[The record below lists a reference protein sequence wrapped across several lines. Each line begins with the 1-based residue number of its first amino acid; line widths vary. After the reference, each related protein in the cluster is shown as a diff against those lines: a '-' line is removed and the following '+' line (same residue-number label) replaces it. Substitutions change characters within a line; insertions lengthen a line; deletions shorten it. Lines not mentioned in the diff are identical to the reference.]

1 MNSETNAG
9 KGRILVV
16 DDEMLNRILLSTS
29 LQESGYT
36 VETAENGQQALQ
48 MLRAQPFDAVLLDL
62 IMPGMDGYQVCEQIK
77 ADGQTHDI
85 PVIFISAL
93 EEIGDKVRA
102 FAVGGADY
110 VTKPFQFE
118 EVLARVE
125 THLALRDLQR
135 QLQAANRELEQRLKE
150 LQARNE
156 ELDAFAHT
164 VAHDLKNPLTMLIG
178 YSNLLET
185 KRAELPD
192 EQIGRGL
199 SAIAKSGRKM
209 TNIIEELLLLASVRK
224 AEAVKMEPLDMA
236 VIVAEV
242 QERLADL
249 IAAQRAQVLV
259 PDDWPMALGRGP
271 WVEEVW
277 ANYLSN
283 AVKYGGQPPRVQLGA
298 DPPSYQPASLPT
310 HQPTIRFWVRDNGPG
325 LTPEEQARLFAPFER
340 LHQVRTEGHGLGLS
354 IVRRIVEKLGG
365 QAGVESEPGQ
375 GSLFFFTLPAAPPG
389 NDS

>member
-9 KGRILVV
+9 KGRILAV

-77 ADGQTHDI
+77 ADQQIHDI

-125 THLALRDLQR
+125 THLALRDLNQ
-135 QLQAANRELEQRLKE
+135 ELERRLEE

-164 VAHDLKNPLTMLIG
+164 VAHDLKNPLTAIVG
-178 YSNLLET
+178 YTTLLEI
-185 KRAELPD
+185 KRAQLPD
-192 EQIGRGL
+192 EKVAYYL
-199 SAIAKSGRKM
+199 DTVAKSARKM
-209 TNIIEELLLLASVRK
+209 TNIIEELLLLASVRRV
-224 AEAVKMEPLDMA
+224 EEVEMEPLDMA
-236 VIVAEV
+236 AIVAEV
-242 QERLADL
+242 Q
-249 IAAQRAQVLV
+249 
-259 PDDWPMALGRGP
+259 GR
-271 WVEEVW
+271 
-277 ANYLSN
+277 
-283 AVKYGGQPPRVQLGA
+283 
-298 DPPSYQPASLPT
+298 
-310 HQPTIRFWVRDNGPG
+310 
-325 LTPEEQARLFAPFER
+325 
-340 LHQVRTEGHGLGLS
+340 
-354 IVRRIVEKLGG
+354 
-365 QAGVESEPGQ
+365 
-375 GSLFFFTLPAAPPG
+375 
-389 NDS
+389 

>member
-9 KGRILVV
+9 KGKILIV
-16 DDEMLNRILLSTS
+16 DDEMLNRMLLSAS

-62 IMPGMDGYQVCEQIK
+62 VMPGLDGYQVCEQIK
-77 ADGQTHDI
+77 ADGQIHDI

-93 EEIGDKVRA
+93 EDIGDKVRA

-135 QLQAANRELEQRLKE
+135 QLQAVNRELERRLKE

-178 YSNLLET
+178 YSTLLEAQ
-185 KRAELPD
+185 RAQLSD
-192 EQIGRGL
+192 EKIGRGL

-209 TNIIEELLLLASVRK
+209 TNIIEELA
-224 AEAVKMEPLDMA
+224 
-236 VIVAEV
+236 
-242 QERLADL
+242 L
-249 IAAQRAQVLV
+249 I
-259 PDDWPMALGRGP
+259 
-271 WVEEVW
+271 
-277 ANYLSN
+277 
-283 AVKYGGQPPRVQLGA
+283 
-298 DPPSYQPASLPT
+298 T
-310 HQPTIRFWVRDNGPG
+310 
-325 LTPEEQARLFAPFER
+325 
-340 LHQVRTEGHGLGLS
+340 
-354 IVRRIVEKLGG
+354 
-365 QAGVESEPGQ
+365 
-375 GSLFFFTLPAAPPG
+375 
-389 NDS
+389 